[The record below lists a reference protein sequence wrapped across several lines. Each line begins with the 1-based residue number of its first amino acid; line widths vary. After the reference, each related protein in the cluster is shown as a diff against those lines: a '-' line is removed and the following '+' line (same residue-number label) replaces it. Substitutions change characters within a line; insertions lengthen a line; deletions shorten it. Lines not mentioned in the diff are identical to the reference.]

1 MGDYNP
7 KTSYQFRWSDS
18 KKIQKFIQGQ
28 IVISDV
34 NLDVSATTD
43 VKTYNFDTVP
53 EAKMIA
59 ETVKYCYDNKVP
71 LIIFDETNSEIWIS
85 TQLASDTECHVT
97 RTINNEILTTFIDVY
112 DNHIE
117 INPYSEEML
126 SADNVKTLFGT
137 QSIVGQGNIDL
148 YRHQLILTNTND
160 VSVSYIIDSSN
171 NLPID
176 SPQDFVTVTKADT
189 DYTGHGLYLDT
200 NNNIQ
205 PAFIRYSAGNVVIQL
220 QNGSIAPLKSV
231 KDKVKTI

>member
-28 IVISDV
+28 VVLFDIDLDNNIEY
-34 NLDVSATTD
+34 NL
-43 VKTYNFDTVP
+43 KNVP
-53 EAKMIA
+53 EAKQLA
-59 ETVKYCYDNKVP
+59 ETIKYCYNNQIP
-71 LIIFDETNSEIWIS
+71 LTVYDYQSDVVYIS
-85 TQLASDTECHVT
+85 TFFEDEANVHIIRTDTSGIVEIYINVNNETIKIT
-97 RTINNEILTTFIDVY
+97 RTDERLV
-112 DNHIE
+112 
-117 INPYSEEML
+117 SE
-126 SADNVKTLFGT
+126 DNVKTLFGE

-148 YRHQLILTNTND
+148 FRHQLILTNTND
-160 VSVSYIIDSSN
+160 VSVSYIIESSN

-189 DYTGHGLYLDT
+189 DYTGHGLYLDS

-231 KDKVKTI
+231 KDKVTTI